1 MCVNMLKR
9 IVGNSNYSI
18 DKFGT
23 IYDRNENIV
32 DLPRQD
38 DKVFIQIY
46 RKEEWFSVTWLTGL
60 AWYELFL
67 PDEHLERIWEI
78 TFTPF
83 QNKLSMKYC
92 LGLIPV
98 INKPIIIDEKYRL
111 VLPYPRYAVSQE
123 GELINIQTR
132 NVIKPTMAKNDNF
145 RYPLVSVYAPNRSE
159 YANVVLHR
167 LVAFAW
173 CKNHDYYNRWQ
184 INHIDGNKL
193 NYNAAN
199 LEWTT
204 QPLNNLH
211 AIRNGLVK
219 NLRRIDIRDKKTGEV
234 LSFQTLTEFREKMG
248 VQCKWIN
255 LEKNLDKLGYELI
268 DRHLLYP
275 DIDPPYQV
283 LDIST
288 GVVEEFVDI
297 MDIAKRY
304 SIPKS
309 AVLMGL
315 FKGPEWVGSLGK
327 YSMRPKSD
335 DPWPDKF
342 TSYIWRKQPV
352 VATHDDGTI
361 YKTETIKEMSDLT
374 SIDRSIIRERLRDG
388 KKTKGWSFNEK

>member
-1 MCVNMLKR
+1 MLKR

-32 DLPRQD
+32 DLPRKD

-46 RKEEWFSVTWLTGL
+46 RKEEWFSVTWLIGL

-111 VLPYPRYAVSQE
+111 VLPYPRYAVSQD

-132 NVIKPTMAKNDNF
+132 NIIKPTMAKNDNF

-173 CKNHDYYNRWQ
+173 CKNHDYYNKWQ

-193 NYNAAN
+193 NHNAAN
-199 LEWTT
+199 LEWTS

-219 NLRRIDIRDKKTGEV
+219 NLRRIDIRDRKTGEV

-283 LDIST
+283 LDINT
-288 GVVEEFVDI
+288 GVVEEFIDI

-315 FKGPEWVGSLGK
+315 FKGPEWVGSLGR

-335 DPWPDKF
+335 KP
-342 TSYIWRKQPV
+342 
-352 VATHDDGTI
+352 
-361 YKTETIKEMSDLT
+361 
-374 SIDRSIIRERLRDG
+374 
-388 KKTKGWSFNEK
+388 